1 MAEELLTIGQA
12 ATRTGLTVRALR
24 HYDAVGLVVPEAR
37 TFAGHRRYGMREL
50 RRLEQV
56 AAMRRHGLGLED
68 VAAALSAGDP
78 RGALVRR
85 LAELD
90 QELAAVAAQRTRL
103 EHAIQELDM
112 IEEKLAARR
121 AAVGDARIA
130 EVEQEWRELFAA
142 LEQHRVRGDDPGDPA
157 VGALVDRGTAL
168 FAEFHGGDPE
178 LVAHASRAWQDA
190 PVEETS
196 RGTVSAELWEY
207 YAAAQ
212 SARTGGSAR

>member
-1 MAEELLTIGQA
+1 MAEDLLTIGQA
-12 ATRTGLTVRALR
+12 ATRTGLTVRALH

-37 TFAGHRRYGMREL
+37 TLSGHRRYGHREL

-56 AAMRRHGLGLED
+56 AAMRRHGLGLDD

-90 QELAAVAAQRTRL
+90 QELAAKAEQRARL

-130 EVEQEWRELFAA
+130 EVEQEWRELFEQ
-142 LEQHRVRGDDPGDPA
+142 LEDLRARGVDPA
-157 VGALVDRGTAL
+157 APEVGALVDRGTAL

-178 LVAHASRAWQDA
+178 LAGHATRAWQDN

-196 RGTVSAELWEY
+196 RGMVTSELWAY

-212 SARTGGSAR
+212 AARV

>member
-1 MAEELLTIGQA
+1 MAEELLTTGQA

-24 HYDAVGLVVPEAR
+24 HYDAVGLVSPESR
-37 TFAGHRRYGMREL
+37 TSAGHRRYGHREL
-50 RRLEQV
+50 RRLQQV
-56 AAMRRHGLGLED
+56 AAMRRHGLGLD
-68 VAAALSAGDP
+68 DIATALSAGDP

-90 QELAAVAAQRTRL
+90 QELAAVAEQRTRL
-103 EHAIQELDM
+103 EHTIQELDM

-130 EVEQEWRELFAA
+130 EVEQEWGELFAA
-142 LEQHRVRGDDPGDPA
+142 LEEHRVRGTDPGDPA

-168 FAEFHGGDPE
+168 FAEFHGGDSE
-178 LVAHASRAWQDA
+178 LVTHASRAWDEA

-196 RGTVSAELWEY
+196 RGTVSAELWAY
-207 YAAAQ
+207 CGAAQ
-212 SARTGGSAR
+212 AAHGER